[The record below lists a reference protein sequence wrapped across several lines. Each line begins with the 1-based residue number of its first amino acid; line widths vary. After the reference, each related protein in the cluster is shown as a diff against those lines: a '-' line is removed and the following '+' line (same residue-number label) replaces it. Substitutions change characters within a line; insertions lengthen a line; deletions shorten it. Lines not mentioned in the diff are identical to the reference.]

1 MSLNYVSKLVAIASV
16 CFLPEFSVAEVISSE
31 PAARD
36 SRTVGAS
43 GTMIDEITVV
53 ASRLP
58 VQSYA
63 SGRAVTVLDREQ
75 ISKLGYRYAV
85 DLLQFVPGVS
95 VNRAGGYGGVAQ
107 VRIRGAEANHSV
119 VLIDGI
125 DVSAAVT
132 GEFDFSS
139 LLSADIERI
148 EVLEARKAAFS
159 APTLWAV

>member
-75 ISKLGYRYAV
+75 IRS
-85 DLLQFVPGVS
+85 S
-95 VNRAGGYGGVAQ
+95 VIDMRWISFSLSRAF
-107 VRIRGAEANHSV
+107 
-119 VLIDGI
+119 L
-125 DVSAAVT
+125 
-132 GEFDFSS
+132 
-139 LLSADIERI
+139 
-148 EVLEARKAAFS
+148 
-159 APTLWAV
+159 